1 MALNLFSSNK
11 VNLRIK
17 SLKKY
22 KLRFI
27 VSMTYE
33 LYDWSQPHVM
43 LLSEKQSHNYE
54 GVHGMSLPGALQT
67 TPNPAVFCP
76 HMKGLT

>member
-1 MALNLFSSNK
+1 MALNLFSSKK

-27 VSMTYE
+27 VSMTYD
-33 LYDWSQPHVM
+33 LHDWSQPYII
-43 LLSEKQSHNYE
+43 LFSEKQSHNY
-54 GVHGMSLPGALQT
+54 
-67 TPNPAVFCP
+67 
-76 HMKGLT
+76 